1 LLGFGDEEALQI
13 KDFRAFLLFD
23 GSFIKR
29 KALWRSIVTSH
40 RKQRRSVVVPPSRRR
55 RSALRRVF
63 YSLILLVGC
72 ITLAV
77 FGLVLYGYVK
87 FTQPGPLAADKTF
100 QVERGGGVL
109 GIAAELEKAGIISSA
124 NVFAAV
130 ATATGKR
137 GRLKPGEYLFK
148 QAMSMRS
155 VMGLIVSGKIIT
167 YKVTIPEGWTTA
179 QALDRLRE
187 NEILTGDITLTPAE
201 GQLMPDTYVFQ
212 RGETRDDIVK
222 SMMKSSEKLM
232 DELWPQRALDAP
244 VKTPAEALIL
254 ASIIEKETAVPDERA
269 RVASVFA
276 NRLREGMRL
285 QSDPTIIYG
294 ITGGKA
300 KLDRPLTRKDIAQAT
315 PYNTYQI
322 NGLPPGPIA
331 NPGRASISAALAPAK
346 TGDLYFV
353 ADGSGGHV
361 FAATLV
367 EHRINVRKW
376 RQIEKQRNQNGEEAP
391 VMDEDGGTAGTA
403 AEAPQAA
410 PDSAAQGQQSQD
422 SGLPSL
428 GSIET
433 PPPGADTSTAPPEAQ
448 SGDDA
453 GQLGEVTSVPI
464 PRPKPEGVAPLT
476 TAAAPEAAPPPETPQ
491 TSVADVAPDLK
502 PGSVIKGAKGLIP
515 IPAPKPPA
523 P

>member
-1 LLGFGDEEALQI
+1 M
-13 KDFRAFLLFD
+13 
-23 GSFIKR
+23 
-29 KALWRSIVTSH
+29 
-40 RKQRRSVVVPPSRRR
+40 
-55 RSALRRVF
+55 
-63 YSLILLVGC
+63 LVMSC
-72 ITLAV
+72 IALAV
-77 FGLVLYGYVK
+77 FGLGLYAHLK
-87 FTQPGPLAADKTF
+87 FTRPGPLAADKTF

-124 NVFAAV
+124 NVFAAA
-130 ATATGKR
+130 ATATSKR

-148 QAMSMRS
+148 RAMSMRD
-155 VMGLIVSGKIIT
+155 VLALIVSGKIIT

-187 NEILTGDITLTPAE
+187 NEVLTGDITLNPAE
-201 GQLMPDTYVFQ
+201 GRLMPDTYVFQ

-232 DELWPQRALDAP
+232 DELWPQRAADAP
-244 VKTPAEALIL
+244 VKTPAEAMIL

-276 NRLREGMRL
+276 NRLRQGMRL
-285 QSDPTIIYG
+285 QSVPTIIYG

-300 KLDRPLTRKDIAQAT
+300 KLDRPLTKKDIAQAT

-331 NPGRASISAALAPAK
+331 NPGRDSITAALAPAK
-346 TGDLYFV
+346 THDLYFV

-361 FAATLV
+361 FAASLK
-367 EHRINVRKW
+367 EHRVNVRKW
-376 RQIEKQRNQNGEEAP
+376 REIEKQRNQNGEEAP
-391 VMDEDGGTAGTA
+391 VMDEEGVTADA
-403 AEAPQAA
+403 AAQAPQPA
-410 PDSAAQGQQSQD
+410 PDSTAQSQQSQD
-422 SGLPSL
+422 SSMPSL
-428 GSIET
+428 AGIEMPGQAADGSAV
-433 PPPGADTSTAPPEAQ
+433 PPATASGKNTGEPG
-448 SGDDA
+448 DA
-453 GQLGEVTSVPI
+453 AKAATVPI
-464 PRPKPEGVAPLT
+464 PRPKPEGVAPLS
-476 TAAAPEAAPPPETPQ
+476 TAAAPDAAEPPETPQ

-502 PGSVIKGAKGLIP
+502 PGTVIKGARGLIP

>member
-1 LLGFGDEEALQI
+1 
-13 KDFRAFLLFD
+13 
-23 GSFIKR
+23 
-29 KALWRSIVTSH
+29 VTDRRRH
-40 RKQRRSVVVPPSRRR
+40 KRSVVVPPSRRR

-63 YSLILLVGC
+63 YSLMLLIGC
-72 ITLAV
+72 IALAV
-77 FGLVLYGYVK
+77 FGLGLYGYMK
-87 FTQPGPLAADKTF
+87 FNGPGPLAADKTF
-100 QVERGGGVL
+100 EVKRGGGVL
-109 GIAAELEKAGIISSA
+109 GIAAELEKGGIISSA
-124 NVFAAV
+124 NIFAAA

-137 GRLKPGEYLFK
+137 GKLKPGEYQFR
-148 QAMSMRS
+148 QAMSMRD
-155 VMGLIVSGKIIT
+155 VMALIVSGKIIT

-187 NEILTGDITLTPAE
+187 NEVLTGDITLEPAE

-232 DELWPQRALDAP
+232 DELWAQRANDAP
-244 VKTPAEALIL
+244 VKTPAEALVL
-254 ASIIEKETAVPDERA
+254 ASIIEKETAVPEERA

-276 NRLREGMRL
+276 NRLRQGMRL

-294 ITGGKA
+294 ITEGKA
-300 KLDRPLTRKDIAQAT
+300 KLDRPLTRQDIAQAT

-346 TGDLYFV
+346 TKDLYFV

-361 FAATLV
+361 FAATLA
-367 EHRINVRKW
+367 EHRLNVRKW
-376 RQIEKQRNQNGEEAP
+376 RQIEKQRNQNGEEVP
-391 VMDEDGGTAGTA
+391 VMDEDIATAGTA
-403 AEAPQAA
+403 ADGAA
-410 PDSAAQGQQSQD
+410 ADTAAQAPTQPPEAETPAQAGQGQD

-428 GSIET
+428 SGIDI
-433 PPPGADTSTAPPEAQ
+433 PGLGADNSTAPPEAQ
-448 SGDDA
+448 DGNDVAASGEPA
-453 GQLGEVTSVPI
+453 QTAMVPI
-464 PRPKPEGVAPLT
+464 PRPRPEGVAPFA
-476 TAAAPEAAPPPETPQ
+476 TAAAPEAATPPETPQ
-491 TSVADVAPDLK
+491 SGVDDGPVELK

-515 IPAPKPPA
+515 IPEPKPPA

>member
-1 LLGFGDEEALQI
+1 MLLA
-13 KDFRAFLLFD
+13 
-23 GSFIKR
+23 
-29 KALWRSIVTSH
+29 
-40 RKQRRSVVVPPSRRR
+40 
-55 RSALRRVF
+55 
-63 YSLILLVGC
+63 GC
-72 ITLAV
+72 FALAV
-77 FGLVLYGYVK
+77 FGLGLYGYLK
-87 FTQPGPLAADKTF
+87 FTQPGPLVADKTF

-124 NVFAAV
+124 NVFAGA
-130 ATATGKR
+130 ATAIGER
-137 GRLKPGEYLFK
+137 GRLKPGEYRFT
-148 QAMSMRS
+148 QAMSMRE
-155 VMGLIVSGKIIT
+155 VMALIVSGKFIT

-187 NEILTGDITLTPAE
+187 NEVLTGDVTLEPAE

-222 SMMKSSEKLM
+222 SMMKSSQKLM
-232 DELWPQRALDAP
+232 DELWPQRAADAP
-244 VKTPAEALIL
+244 VKTPEEALVL
-254 ASIIEKETAVPDERA
+254 ASIIEKETAMADERA

-276 NRLREGMRL
+276 NRLRQGMRL

-300 KLDRPLTRKDIAQAT
+300 KLDRPLTKRDIAQAT

-331 NPGRASISAALAPAK
+331 NPGRASIAAALAPAK
-346 TGDLYFV
+346 TNDLYFV

-361 FAATLV
+361 FAASLE
-367 EHRINVRKW
+367 EHRVNVRKW
-376 RQIEKQRNQNGEEAP
+376 RQIERQRNQNGEEAP
-391 VMDEDGGTAGTA
+391 VMDEESAAADAQAPQPQTA
-403 AEAPQAA
+403 APAPQPEAAAPAPQPA
-410 PDSAAQGQQSQD
+410 PDSAAQTPQGQE

-428 GSIET
+428 AGIDT
-433 PPPGADTSTAPPEAQ
+433 PAADASTTPPEAD

-453 GQLGEVTSVPI
+453 AAPGEAASSVPVPI
-464 PRPKPEGVAPLT
+464 PRPRPEGVAPFT
-476 TAAAPEAAPPPETPQ
+476 TAAVPEAIEPSAPLQ
-491 TSVADVAPDLK
+491 TGAADVALDLK